1 LQPMVDAIW
10 ERVATPGDKDKPRLQ
25 VFVE

>member
-1 LQPMVDAIW
+1 MVDAIW
-10 ERVATPGDKDKPRLQ
+10 DRVAKPGEGTKPRLQ